1 MSQTKL
7 ESFFEASLNVAIGFG
22 VSLLANMFILPLY
35 GVHVPISVDIYITL
49 WFTVISLLRSYLIRR
64 YMNKKDVKVEQQ
76 IPKKRKRTFVKKT
89 A

>member
-35 GVHVPISVDIYITL
+35 GVHVSFAVDIQVTL

-64 YMNKKDVKVEQQ
+64 YMNKKDVIAAPEP
-76 IPKKRKRTFVKKT
+76 PKKRKRTFVKKT